1 MHEWGSDRHNN
12 RFVACRQT
20 WHEGSDFRI
29 AAFFQN
35 LIFFFVLNP
44 FVLSWNAKMP
54 KRSIIQESVGNKI
67 WERDCWR
74 LSAFFTKLYF
84 ACCYIHHQQLQN
96 FPVQRFRY
104 FGLLLEAALGGW
116 SKNNSFGPKTI
127 LQNVRTLS
135 HTLYKQSRENC

>member
-1 MHEWGSDRHNN
+1 MIWWKINNLKSNSMHEWGSDRHNN

-20 WHEGSDFRI
+20 CREGSDFRI

-44 FVLSWNAKMP
+44 LFFLWNAKMP

-74 LSAFFTKLYF
+74 LNAFFTKLYF
-84 ACCYIHHQQLQN
+84 VCCYFHTNSFRFFQLKG
-96 FPVQRFRY
+96 
-104 FGLLLEAALGGW
+104 FGILASHWKLLLPFIWWLVQE
-116 SKNNSFGPKTI
+116 
-127 LQNVRTLS
+127 
-135 HTLYKQSRENC
+135 